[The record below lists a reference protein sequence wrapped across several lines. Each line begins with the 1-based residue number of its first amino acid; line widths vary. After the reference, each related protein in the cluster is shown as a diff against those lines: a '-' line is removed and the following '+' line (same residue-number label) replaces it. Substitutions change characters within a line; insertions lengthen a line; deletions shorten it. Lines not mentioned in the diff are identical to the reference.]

1 MLPSGH
7 VVERLRYFT
16 VRVSGARDPDAPVRQ
31 QVYFNALATLSQVEI
46 HFGTFPIKAI
56 WRPLLNLPVADRQI
70 KATPIVAVRAGA
82 YHVASSGT
90 GDQTLP
96 VGHYPK
102 RQLGSPKY

>member
-70 KATPIVAVRAGA
+70 KATPIVAICEGT
-82 YHVASSGT
+82 HSVALAET
-90 GDQTLP
+90 EDQILP

-102 RQLGSPKY
+102 RQPGSPKY